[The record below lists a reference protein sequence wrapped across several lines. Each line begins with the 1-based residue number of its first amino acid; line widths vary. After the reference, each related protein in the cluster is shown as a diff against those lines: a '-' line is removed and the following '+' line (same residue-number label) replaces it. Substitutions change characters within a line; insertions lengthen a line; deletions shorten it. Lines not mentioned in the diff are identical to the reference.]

1 MDIERG
7 NLEILFK
14 KIPFEQIQLFRGTSR
29 DCHTYDC
36 VGKRLYLEYAKDIF
50 PRYSED
56 ERVNNYLLLNE
67 DMKSSPNGL
76 RSVFGMIS
84 KVASKLLIFQSQKI
98 KCKLEEMLRWRE
110 ISFQLGQDFFT
121 CAFLAQEDLR
131 RGRKNRFFAW
141 EPIIGSNDMRLDN
154 ILKRGMAENHFHL
167 NGSTKIF
174 ELNWICLMN
183 HIENRGKEFKNF
195 EKMLQYNYGSSP
207 NRKGFYEMCLRAALY
222 RIYLFAVIHHD
233 NYLTESLQAVVDDV
247 EKGIILIWEK
257 VSDLQDIINLAR
269 EMYGAWNEK
278 QVVLDYALEKDVY
291 DENNNPSRLL
301 SGERRFLYECY
312 KRAFGTEEYS
322 FKEYQKNVFYRY
334 LVARTYF
341 RSEMVQVNR
350 MVGFSNFGNY
360 ESRKEYFVEGKKE
373 YEYELVRL
381 AVNASF
387 QEQNIV
393 SLEARICPA
402 SDSHTLAG
410 KMNQKLECVCED
422 EIKEKMFFVLHF
434 PKAKDE
440 KYKLLAPRDVAVRRK
455 TEKCANAIIALLEK
469 KGRINQYIRGIDA
482 CANEI
487 GCRPEVF
494 AQIYRYLLDYLVPVE
509 LGGRGVLMATYH
521 AGEDF
526 LDLVDGLRAID
537 EAVLFCNLHRGCRIG
552 HALALGI
559 DPSAYYQFKGNVLA
573 LPKQDLL
580 DNIVWLLV
588 KQDEYGIGLNR
599 KLRSIL
605 DRKFYDLFYEICPTY
620 NLKNARCDSINYLEY
635 YNSWQLRGDFPESYL
650 LDEEAFECRLN
661 STPLKK
667 ISRYEFNAKVSNT
680 VRKTHKYRELY
691 RMYHYDEH
699 VRKEGA
705 KRVLFKIPCGYAEV
719 VREIQNRMIQ
729 MLVMEGIGIETNP
742 SSNYLIGTIQKYE
755 EHPIL
760 RFNGR
765 KLRNTENNMSLQVS
779 LNTDDQGVF
788 DTSLENE
795 FALIAAA
802 LRKAK
807 TEDGQYIYDVEDI
820 YAWIDYVRRMGI
832 TQVFSATSGKMDFR
846 SRMT

>member
-1 MDIERG
+1 MDSERES
-7 NLEILFK
+7 LEILFK
-14 KIPFEQIQLFRGTSR
+14 KIPFERIQLIRREGENS
-29 DCHTYDC
+29 HTYDS
-36 VGKRLYLEYAKDIF
+36 VDRKLYLEYAKDIL
-50 PRYSED
+50 PECSED
-56 ERVNNYLLLNE
+56 ERVNNYLLLKE
-67 DMKSSPNGL
+67 DMENCQKGFNN
-76 RSVFGMIS
+76 VFGMIS
-84 KVASKLLIFQSQKI
+84 RAASKMLTFQSQRI

-131 RGRKNRFFAW
+131 RGRENRFFAW

-183 HIENRGKEFKNF
+183 HIENRGKEFKKF
-195 EKMLQYNYGSSP
+195 EKILQNNYGSTP
-207 NRKGFYEMCLRAALY
+207 NRKRFYEMSLRAALY
-222 RIYLFAVIHHD
+222 RSYLFCVIHHD
-233 NYLTESLQAVVDDV
+233 DFMVGRLRAVMDDV
-247 EKGIILIWEK
+247 EAGKFLIWERI
-257 VSDLQDIINLAR
+257 SELQALINLTR
-269 EMYGAWNEK
+269 VMYGAANEK
-278 QVVLDYALEKDVY
+278 QAILDYALEKDVY
-291 DENNNPSRLL
+291 DMNNNPSRLL

-312 KRAFGTEEYS
+312 KRSFGMGEYAFQEH
-322 FKEYQKNVFYRY
+322 QKNTFYRY

-350 MVGFSNFGNY
+350 MVGFSNFADY
-360 ESRKEYFVEGKKE
+360 ELRKEYFVEGKKE
-373 YEYELVRL
+373 YEHELVQL

-387 QEQNIV
+387 QEQKII

-402 SDSHTLAG
+402 SNSYALAD
-410 KMNQKLECVCED
+410 KINQKLKSVGET
-422 EIKEKMFFVLHF
+422 EIREKMFFVLHF
-434 PKAKDE
+434 PKAKEDGYE
-440 KYKLLAPRDVAVRRK
+440 LLTPRNAAVRRK
-455 TEKCANAIIALLEK
+455 TEKSANAIVAFLEK
-469 KGRINQYIRGIDA
+469 KGRLNQYIHGIDA

-494 AQIYRYLLDYLVPVE
+494 APIYRYLLDYLVPVE
-509 LGGRGVLMATYH
+509 LGGKGVLMGTYH

-537 EAVLFCNLHRGCRIG
+537 EAMLFCNLYRGCRLG

-559 DPSAYYQFKGNVLA
+559 APSDYYQFKGNMLV

-580 DNIVWLLV
+580 DDIAWLLV
-588 KQDEYGIGLNR
+588 KQEEYGIDLKGELW
-599 KLRSIL
+599 SIL
-605 DRKFYDLFYEICPTY
+605 NKKFYDLFCEIYSAY
-620 NLKNARCDSINYLEY
+620 NFGNSICESVNYLEY
-635 YNSWQLRGDFPESYL
+635 YNSWQLRGDSPENYL
-650 LDEEAFECRLN
+650 MDEKAFLCRLD
-661 STPLKK
+661 SIPLKK
-667 ISRYEFNAKVSNT
+667 ISRYAFNSKVSN
-680 VRKTHKYRELY
+680 VIRKTQKYRMLY
-691 RMYHYDEH
+691 RMYHYDER

-705 KRVLFKIPCGYAEV
+705 KKVLFKIPCGYADM
-719 VREIQNRMIQ
+719 VRQIQDRMIQ
-729 MLVMEGIGIETNP
+729 MLVIEGIGIETNP
-742 SSNYLIGTIQKYE
+742 SSNYLIGTIHKYE

-795 FALIAAA
+795 FALMTAA

-807 TEDGQYIYDVEDI
+807 TEGGQYLYDMENI

-832 TQVFSATSGKMDFR
+832 TQIFSANSGENR
-846 SRMT
+846 

>member
-14 KIPFEQIQLFRGTSR
+14 KIPFEQIQLFRGTSG
-29 DCHTYDC
+29 DCHTYDR
-36 VGKRLYLEYAKDIF
+36 VGKKLYLEYAKDIF
-50 PRYSED
+50 PKYSED
-56 ERVNNYLLLNE
+56 ERVNNYLLLKE
-67 DMKSSPNGL
+67 DMRNSPNGL

-84 KVASKLLIFQSQKI
+84 KVASKLLTFQSQKI
-98 KCKLEEMLRWRE
+98 KCKLDEMLRWRE

-121 CAFLAQEDLR
+121 CAFLAQEDLK
-131 RGRKNRFFAW
+131 RGRENCFFAW
-141 EPIIGSNDMRLDN
+141 EPIIGSDDMRLDN

-183 HIENRGKEFKNF
+183 HIENRGKEFKKF
-195 EKMLQYNYGSSP
+195 EKMLQYNYGNDP
-207 NRKGFYEMCLRAALY
+207 NKKRFYELCLRAALY
-222 RIYLFAVIHHD
+222 RIFLFGVIHCD
-233 NYLTESLQAVVDDV
+233 NFLTEELQKII
-247 EKGIILIWEK
+247 EGIEQRKILVWEV

-269 EMYGAWNEK
+269 ATYGAANEK
-278 QVVLDYALEKDVY
+278 HVILDYALEKDVY

-312 KRAFGTEEYS
+312 KRSFGTGEYS

-350 MVGFSNFGNY
+350 MVGFSNFGDY
-360 ESRKEYFVEGKKE
+360 ESRKEYFVEDKKE

-393 SLEARICPA
+393 SLETRICPA
-402 SDSHTLAG
+402 LDSHTLAG
-410 KMNQKLECVCED
+410 KLNQKLECVGED

-434 PKAKDE
+434 PKAKE
-440 KYKLLAPRDVAVRRK
+440 KKYELYAPRDVVVRRK
-455 TEKCANAIIALLEK
+455 TEKYANAIVALLEK
-469 KGRINQYIRGIDA
+469 KDRINQYIRGIDA

-494 AQIYRYLLDYLVPVE
+494 AQIYRYLLDYLVPGE
-509 LGGRGVLMATYH
+509 LGRQGVLMATYH

-537 EAVLFCNLHRGCRIG
+537 EAMLFCNLHRGCRIG
-552 HALALGI
+552 HALVLGI

-573 LPKQDLL
+573 LPKQELL
-580 DNIVWLLV
+580 DDIAWLLV
-588 KQDEYGIGLNR
+588 KQDEYRIGLNE
-599 KLRSIL
+599 KLKSIL
-605 DRKFYDLFYEICPTY
+605 DQQFYDLFNEIYPTY
-620 NLKNARCDSINYLEY
+620 NLKNSRCESVNYLEY
-635 YNSWQLRGDFPESYL
+635 YNSWRLRGDFPGSYL
-650 LDEEAFECRLN
+650 LDEEAFACSLN
-661 STPLKK
+661 SIPLKRF
-667 ISRYEFNAKVSNT
+667 SRYEFNDKVSNSI
-680 VRKTHKYRELY
+680 RKAEKYRKLY

-705 KRVLFKIPCGYAEV
+705 KRVLFKIPCGYAEA
-719 VREIQNRMIQ
+719 VREIQDRMIQ

-795 FALIAAA
+795 FALMTAA

-807 TEDGQYIYDVEDI
+807 TEDCQYIYDVEDI

-832 TQVFSATSGKMDFR
+832 TQVFSATR
-846 SRMT
+846 